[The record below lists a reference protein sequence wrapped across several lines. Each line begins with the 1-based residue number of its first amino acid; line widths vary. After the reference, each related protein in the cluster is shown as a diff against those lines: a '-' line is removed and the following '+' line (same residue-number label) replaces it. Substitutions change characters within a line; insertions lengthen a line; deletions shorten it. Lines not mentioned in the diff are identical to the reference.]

1 MTMSALLPVSMHFM
15 LKTCEEF
22 ALSHNLKFSTDPNP
36 QKCKTKNLA
45 FLKRPRPLPNLYL
58 CGNPLPWTDKC
69 KHLGVHLEN
78 KINGCEYDMRVKKAV
93 LWNLFSSGS
102 LGIEGSFNRSVKI
115 MLDLPWATHRSLIQP
130 LTGET
135 HVKLILIRR
144 FLCFLEKM
152 RKSEK
157 APLIMLMK
165 EAMKDVR
172 SVTGSNL
179 RKIMLLVG
187 KTSVEDINV
196 EDVDTL
202 EYFKLDENEFGSGWV

>member
-1 MTMSALLPVSMHFM
+1 
-15 LKTCEEF
+15 
-22 ALSHNLKFSTDPNP
+22 
-36 QKCKTKNLA
+36 
-45 FLKRPRPLPNLYL
+45 
-58 CGNPLPWTDKC
+58 
-69 KHLGVHLEN
+69 
-78 KINGCEYDMRVKKAV
+78 
-93 LWNLFSSGS
+93 
-102 LGIEGSFNRSVKI
+102 

-165 EAMKDVR
+165 EGMKDVR

-187 KTSVEDINV
+187 KTSVEDIKV

-202 EYFKLDENEFGSGWV
+202 EYFKLDENEHWKISQKLSMSKLGIWKSLCSKKMN